1 MAIVW
6 HEVAL
11 GAVTCLFL
19 SSRTCMGCVV
29 AVNGVLCHGAMALNS
44 KRKHAV
50 RVLDVVCNL
59 AMVGY
64 TNTFAEAHPVVG
76 VLTIVALV
84 SWRAN
89 NRNAVG
95 PTKAIVHAALVQL
108 PMLVAHLHYA
118 AVVV

>member
-11 GAVTCLFL
+11 GAVTLLFL

-29 AVNGVLCHGAMALNS
+29 AVNGVLCHGAMALNHTH
-44 KRKHAV
+44 KHAV

-59 AMVGY
+59 AMVTY
-64 TNTFAEAHPVVG
+64 TNTHAAVQPVVG
-76 VLTIVALV
+76 VLTAVALV

-89 NRNAVG
+89 ARNAVG
-95 PTKAIVHAALVQL
+95 PTKAIVHATLVQL
-108 PMLVAHLHYA
+108 PLLVASLHYS